1 MLDDGRI
8 EFVLNTT
15 VTGIYKI
22 AVSCLDT
29 KEDLSGC
36 PFEARMGTGTLS
48 QAGCTAMLQSLTS
61 STKGPGA
68 KVAALARAP
77 PWRVSEVRREARDRY
92 GNNTTFAGEN
102 VTVVAYGPAH
112 LPAERPFEVADVRSG
127 RMALRA
133 IFPRS
138 GSYTVSVT
146 VDGIPIASS
155 PLILHVFREHA
166 KRAELSCAVML
177 STVSSRVRSRAFSCK
192 PRTSTVITVTLAA
205 TESISQC
212 RVPTESRSTLWT

>member
-1 MLDDGRI
+1 MLDDGR

-15 VTGIYKI
+15 VAGIYKI
-22 AVSCLDT
+22 ASLCLDT

-68 KVAALARAP
+68 KVAAFGACAAMAGE
-77 PWRVSEVRREARDRY
+77 EVTSVVEARDRY

-127 RMALRA
+127 RMALTRH
-133 IFPRS
+133 F
-138 GSYTVSVT
+138 
-146 VDGIPIASS
+146 SS
-155 PLILHVFREHA
+155 LR
-166 KRAELSCAVML
+166 
-177 STVSSRVRSRAFSCK
+177 
-192 PRTSTVITVTLAA
+192 
-205 TESISQC
+205 
-212 RVPTESRSTLWT
+212 